1 MRALL
6 TPSATRFLFILLL
19 AFAVVASAAAQQR
32 PAAAQKKVAIAV
44 LDFDTRGGITKDEA
58 ASLSD
63 IFQSR
68 LVKMGEFI
76 VVDRN
81 RIKSI
86 LVEQGFQQSEA
97 CSQVEC
103 VVDVGRI
110 LKVQK
115 MFAGTIGKVGKI
127 FNINIMLIDVT
138 TAQIASTE
146 SRQYDGALEDLATD
160 LIPDIA
166 DAMAKEMTGKDIRV
180 ASTTSGGGIKWYWY
194 VGGAVVAG
202 GVAAVLLGKSS
213 ETSKPPTT
221 TILPVGPAYPN

>member
-1 MRALL
+1 MRVFLL
-6 TPSATRFLFILLL
+6 PSLIRSVLLL
-19 AFAVVASAAAQQR
+19 CLLAAVAPPLVSQQR
-32 PAAAQKKVAIAV
+32 TSGAQKKMAIAI

-63 IFQSR
+63 IFQAR
-68 LVKMGEFI
+68 LVKMGEFV

-81 RIKSI
+81 RIKAI
-86 LVEQGFQQSEA
+86 LQEQGFQQSEA

-110 LKVQK
+110 LKVEK

-127 FNINIMLIDVT
+127 FTVNIQLIDVA
-138 TAQIASTE
+138 TAQVAATE

-160 LIPDIA
+160 LIPEIA
-166 DAMAKEMTGKDIRV
+166 QSMAKELTGKDIKV
-180 ASTTSGGGIKWYWY
+180 ASGSSGGGVKWYWY

-202 GVAAVLLGKSS
+202 GVAAAVLLGKSDGTKK
-213 ETSKPPTT
+213 ETSTS
-221 TILPVGPAYPN
+221 LPVGPAYPN